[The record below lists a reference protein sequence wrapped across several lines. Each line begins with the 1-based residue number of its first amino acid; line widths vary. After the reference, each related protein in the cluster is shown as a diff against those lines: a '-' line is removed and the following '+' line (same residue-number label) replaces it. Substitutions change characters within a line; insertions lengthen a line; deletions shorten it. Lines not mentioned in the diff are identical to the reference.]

1 MLRVFAQF
9 QALTVLANV
18 VIAGAPDG
26 GTEAPG
32 RVFAVGPGGFV
43 FSKQQRVKEFGCGYS
58 YRRLRSRMG
67 TGTS

>member
-18 VIAGAPDG
+18 AIAGAPDG

-32 RVFAVGPGGFV
+32 QVFAVWSGRVRFLKTTKG
-43 FSKQQRVKEFGCGYS
+43 QRVWMW
-58 YRRLRSRMG
+58 LQL
-67 TGTS
+67 